1 MFPQH
6 LMGRPQKNKEII
18 PDHLKMPLRVAGF
31 IVAVIAII
39 KLGEQL
45 DMPEPTRL

>member
-1 MFPQH
+1 MFPPH
-6 LMGRPQKNKEII
+6 LMGRQEKKKELI
-18 PDHLKMPLRVAGF
+18 PEHLKMPLRIAGF
-31 IVAVIAII
+31 IVAVVAII